1 MRTIDIDIVIGG
13 GGVAG
18 AVTAIAL
25 QQLGYDVL
33 VVEPGL
39 NHDRRLAGELL
50 HPPGVAGLAELG
62 VLNRLMCEP
71 AMAINGFCISS
82 GPDEECIRLPYD
94 ACPSHRAPGLSLDHG
109 LIRERLMQA
118 ARMLPCV
125 TVIDGARVVSV
136 DQSERDVT
144 VQVAEGK
151 VVTQYRSR
159 LLVAADGASS
169 PIRRL
174 AGIGVQKRRIS
185 TLFGYRIPEAHLPQ
199 RDYGF
204 VFLGGR
210 TPVLAYPV
218 DGNGVRIM
226 FDIPYDANRR
236 PDLADCLDLT
246 AMLPSDLRRAVDH
259 CITTQGGPSAVIQE
273 VIADR
278 LTSGRVV
285 LIGDAA
291 VTCHPLTATGMT
303 MCITDALLLRNAIAA
318 RPDDLRQALH
328 LHQRHRRWRQV
339 TRISLAEALRDVFCG
354 ENSEM
359 RPVQR
364 GIIDYWRHS
373 SSGRRAS
380 MALLSTADGRLTAL
394 IHQFARVV
402 LHGLLAE
409 TRDPTD
415 TTRHGPRSAY
425 GLARDLSSVLARQLW
440 QVLGKCRTIWTWSTS
455 GT

>member
-25 QQLGYDVL
+25 HNLGYDIL

-50 HPPGVAGLAELG
+50 HPPGVTGLAELG
-62 VLNRLMCEP
+62 VLNRLADEP
-71 AMAINGFCISS
+71 AVAINGFCISS
-82 GPDEECIRLPYD
+82 GPHKECIKLPYD
-94 ACPSHRAPGLSLDHG
+94 ASPSHRAPGLSLDHG

-118 ARMLPCV
+118 VRMLPGV
-125 TVIDGARVVSV
+125 TVIDDARVVGV
-136 DQSERDVT
+136 DQNERHVN
-144 VQVAEGK
+144 VQVAERG
-151 VVTQYRSR
+151 VITQYRSR

-185 TLFGYRIPEAHLPQ
+185 TLFGYRVPVAHLPDT
-199 RDYGF
+199 DYGF

-210 TPVLAYPV
+210 TLILAYPV
-218 DGNGVRIM
+218 GGNGVRIM

-236 PDLADCLDLT
+236 PDLADCLELT
-246 AMLPSDLRRAVDH
+246 AALPPDLRRAVDH
-259 CITTQGGPSAVIQE
+259 CITTQGGTSAVIQE

-303 MCITDALLLRNAIAA
+303 MCITDALLLRDAIAE
-318 RPDDLRQALH
+318 RPGDLRQALH

-354 ENSEM
+354 DSEM

-364 GIIDYWRHS
+364 GIMDYWRYS
-373 SSGRRAS
+373 SAGRRAS

-409 TRDPTD
+409 ARDPTEAA
-415 TTRHGPRSAY
+415 RGRFRGAY
-425 GLARDLSSVLARQLW
+425 RLVRDLSNVLARQLW
-440 QVLGKCRTIWTWSTS
+440 QVLGKCRTIWTWRTS

>member
-1 MRTIDIDIVIGG
+1 
-13 GGVAG
+13 
-18 AVTAIAL
+18 
-25 QQLGYDVL
+25 
-33 VVEPGL
+33 
-39 NHDRRLAGELL
+39 
-50 HPPGVAGLAELG
+50 
-62 VLNRLMCEP
+62 
-71 AMAINGFCISS
+71 
-82 GPDEECIRLPYD
+82 
-94 ACPSHRAPGLSLDHG
+94 
-109 LIRERLMQA
+109 
-118 ARMLPCV
+118 V
-125 TVIDGARVVSV
+125 TVINNARVVGV
-136 DQSERDVT
+136 DQSESHVI
-144 VQVAEGK
+144 VQIAEQK
-151 VVTQYRSR
+151 SVTQYRSR

-174 AGIGVQKRRIS
+174 AGIGVRKRPIS
-185 TLFGYRIPEAHLPQ
+185 TLFGYRVPSAHLPE

-218 DGNGVRIM
+218 GDNGVRIM
-226 FDIPYDANRR
+226 FDIPYDTNRR
-236 PDLADCLDLT
+236 PDLASCLELT
-246 AMLPSDLRRAVDH
+246 ATLPAYLRRDVDH
-259 CITTQGGPSAVIQE
+259 CIATQGGASAVIQE

-303 MCITDALLLRNAIAA
+303 MCITDALLLRDAIAE
-318 RPDDLRQALH
+318 RPRDMCQALR

-354 ENSEM
+354 ENAEM
-359 RPVQR
+359 RSVQR

-373 SSGRRAS
+373 SAGKRAS

-409 TRDPTD
+409 ARHPAETSRD
-415 TTRHGPRSAY
+415 RPRSAY
-425 GLARDLSSVLARQLW
+425 RLARDLSIVLARQLW

>member
-1 MRTIDIDIVIGG
+1 
-13 GGVAG
+13 
-18 AVTAIAL
+18 
-25 QQLGYDVL
+25 
-33 VVEPGL
+33 
-39 NHDRRLAGELL
+39 
-50 HPPGVAGLAELG
+50 LG
-62 VLNRLMCEP
+62 VLNSLMGEP
-71 AMAINGFCISS
+71 AVAINGFCISS
-82 GPDEECIRLPYD
+82 GPDEACIRLPYD
-94 ACPSHRAPGLSLDHG
+94 ASPSHHAPGFSLDHG
-109 LIRERLMQA
+109 LIRQRLMQA
-118 ARMLPCV
+118 ARTLPRV
-125 TVIDGARVVSV
+125 TVVDDARVVGV
-136 DQSERDVT
+136 DQNEREVI
-144 VQVAEGK
+144 VQVAEHR
-151 VVTQYRSR
+151 VITQYRSR

-185 TLFGYRIPEAHLPQ
+185 TLFGYRIPGAHLPQ

-226 FDIPYDANRR
+226 FDIPYDASRR
-236 PDLADCLDLT
+236 PDLADCPALT
-246 AMLPSDLRRAVDH
+246 AMLPPDLRRAVDH
-259 CITTQGGPSAVIQE
+259 CIATQGGPSAVIQE
-273 VIADR
+273 VIANR
-278 LTSGRVV
+278 LASGRVV

-303 MCITDALLLRNAIAA
+303 MCITDALLLRDAIAE
-318 RPDDLRQALH
+318 RPGDLRQALH

-354 ENSEM
+354 ERSEM

-364 GIIDYWRHS
+364 GIIRYWRTS
-373 SSGRRAS
+373 STGRTAS

-394 IHQFARVV
+394 IHQFVRVV

-409 TRDPTD
+409 TRDPTG
-415 TTRHGPRSAY
+415 TARPGPREAY
-425 GLARDLSSVLARQLW
+425 CLARDLSSVLARQLW
-440 QVLGKCRTIWTWSTS
+440 RVIGRCRTIWTWSTS

>member
-25 QQLGYDVL
+25 QQLGYEVL

-62 VLNRLMCEP
+62 VLNRLRCEP

-82 GPDEECIRLPYD
+82 GPEAERIRLPYE
-94 ACPSHRAPGLSLDHG
+94 ACPSHCAPGLSLDHG
-109 LIRERLMQA
+109 LIRQRLMQA
-118 ARMLPCV
+118 ARMLPRV
-125 TVIDGARVVSV
+125 TVIDDARVVGV

-185 TLFGYRIPEAHLPQ
+185 TLFGYRVPEAHLPQ

-236 PDLADCLDLT
+236 PDLADCLELT
-246 AMLPSDLRRAVDH
+246 AMLPSDLRCAVH
-259 CITTQGGPSAVIQE
+259 NCITTQGGPSAVIQE

-278 LTSGRVV
+278 LASGRVV

-303 MCITDALLLRNAIAA
+303 MCITDALLLRDAIAE
-318 RPDDLRQALH
+318 RPGDLGQALH

-354 ENSEM
+354 ENSGM

-364 GIIDYWRHS
+364 GIIHYWRHS
-373 SSGRRAS
+373 PGGRRAS

-409 TRDPTD
+409 MRDPAETA
-415 TTRHGPRSAY
+415 RGGPRSAY
-425 GLARDLSSVLARQLW
+425 GLARDLSSVLVRQLW